1 LKTYIANPEEVE
13 QKWLLVDANG
23 QVLGRLASQVATI
36 LRGKHKPI
44 FSPHMDVGD
53 HVVIINAD
61 KIRVTGKKASTK
73 RYYRHTG
80 YPGGLRSDSFEQLMQ
95 KAPEQILK
103 KAIWG
108 MMPHNKLGKKMVKK
122 LRVYAGEAHPH
133 EAQKPEKIELKL
145 IK

>member
-1 LKTYIANPEEVE
+1 MKTYIANPEEVE

>member
-1 LKTYIANPEEVE
+1 MKTYIANPEEVE

-61 KIRVTGKKASTK
+61 RIRVTGKKASTK

-133 EAQKPEKIELKL
+133 EAQKPEKIELN
-145 IK
+145 

>member
-133 EAQKPEKIELKL
+133 EAQKPEKIELN
-145 IK
+145 

>member
-1 LKTYIANPEEVE
+1 MKTYIANPEEVE

-122 LRVYAGEAHPH
+122 LRIYAGEAHPH
-133 EAQKPEKIELKL
+133 EAQKPEKIELN
-145 IK
+145 

>member
-1 LKTYIANPEEVE
+1 MKTYIANPEEVE

-133 EAQKPEKIELKL
+133 EAQKPEKIELN
-145 IK
+145 